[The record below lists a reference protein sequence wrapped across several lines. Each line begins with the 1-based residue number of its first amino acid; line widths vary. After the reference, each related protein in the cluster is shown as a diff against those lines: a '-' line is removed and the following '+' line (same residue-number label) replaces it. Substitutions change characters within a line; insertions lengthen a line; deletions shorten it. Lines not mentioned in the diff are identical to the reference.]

1 MNQRMPTLH
10 IGDLEI
16 NPPIIQGGMGV
27 RVSMS
32 NLAAAVANEGCAGV
46 IATAGIGRFE
56 GCPRAELPEVNLQ
69 AIRDEIRKA
78 RSQTRGVIGVNIM
91 VALSDY
97 DNLVRTAVEAETDL
111 IISGAGLPLH
121 LPELVGDADVKL
133 IPIISS
139 VRTFNVILHR
149 WRKRYG
155 RLPDAVVIEGVKAGG
170 HLGYS
175 HQDVVEGTSQT
186 LEEIIRDVL
195 PVANGFDRKIPV
207 IAAGGIYTGVDIARY
222 LQMGVAGVQMAT
234 RFVCTHECDVHEN
247 FKKAYLKATLEDLA
261 IIKSPVG
268 LPGRVIRNRFVN
280 RIEQGETAPF
290 QCSYQCLRTCDPST
304 APYCIAEVLANAA
317 NGNMEDSFCFAGEN
331 VYRCDTIVSVKELIA
346 ELVEQYQQCL
356 QQEGLAKG

>member
-1 MNQRMPTLH
+1 MNQRMPALR

-27 RVSMS
+27 RVSMA
-32 NLAAAVANEGCAGV
+32 NLAAAVAQEGCAGI

-69 AIRDEIRKA
+69 AIREEIHKA
-78 RSQTRGVIGVNIM
+78 RSKTHGVIGVNIM

-97 DNLVRTAVEAETDL
+97 DNLVKTAVEAKADI

-121 LPELVGDADVKL
+121 LPELVGDSNVKL
-133 IPIISS
+133 VPIISS
-139 VRTFNVILHR
+139 VRTLNVILHR

-155 RLPDAVVIEGVKAGG
+155 RQPDAVVIEGVKAGG

-175 HQDVVEGTSQT
+175 HQDVVEGTAQT
-186 LEEIIRDVL
+186 LEEIVREVL
-195 PVANGFDRKIPV
+195 PVANSFERPIPV
-207 IAAGGIYTGVDIARY
+207 VAAGGIFTGADIAHY
-222 LQMGVAGVQMAT
+222 LRMGVAGVQMAT

-247 FKKAYLKATLEDLA
+247 FKQAYLKARVEDLA

-268 LPGRVIRNRFVN
+268 LPGRVIRNRFVD
-280 RIEQGETAPF
+280 RIEQGQTSPF
-290 QCSYQCLRTCDPST
+290 QCSYQCLRTCDPSR

-317 NGNMEDSFCFAGEN
+317 NGNMDNAFCFAGEN
-331 VYRCDTIVSVKELIA
+331 VYRCNKIVSVKELIA
-346 ELVEQYQQCL
+346 DLVEEYQQCL
-356 QQEGLAKG
+356 QDEASAKG